1 MKCPHCNR
9 TGNAFQRIFMR
20 QKGTKSRYCIFC
32 GGEVVLKYNWGKIV
46 LLSVGVLAGLIL
58 LNIILQIFGWPGI
71 NGGFAG
77 GLGGAIIAIYMRK
90 KPFLNIEAI
99 AKEKKKRRK

>member
-1 MKCPHCNR
+1 
-9 TGNAFQRIFMR
+9 MR

-32 GGEVVLKYNWGKIV
+32 GGEVALKYNWGKIV
-46 LLSVGVLAGLIL
+46 LLSIGVLVGLIL

-77 GLGGAIIAIYMRK
+77 GLGGAIVAVYMRK

-99 AKEKKKRRK
+99 AKEKKKQRN